1 MIKSK
6 IRDIWSS
13 ELRLEEFSDDDD
25 FFVLGGQSL
34 AMMRIQRGITA
45 ELGVEVPIDQLFRVP
60 TVTAIADYVETMLA
74 AKPTA
79 QPITEEQ

>member
-74 AKPTA
+74 AKP
-79 QPITEEQ
+79 ITEEQ

>member
-60 TVTAIADYVETMLA
+60 TVTAIADCVEAMLA

-79 QPITEEQ
+79 

>member
-1 MIKSK
+1 MITTK
-6 IRDIWSS
+6 IRAIWSS
-13 ELRLEEFSDDDD
+13 ELRLDKFSDDDD
-25 FFVLGGQSL
+25 FFVLGGHSL

-60 TVTAIADYVETMLA
+60 TVTAISAYVESVLA

-79 QPITEEQ
+79 

>member
-13 ELRLEEFSDDDD
+13 ELRLAEFSDDDD

-60 TVTAIADYVETMLA
+60 TVTAIADHVETMLA
-74 AKPTA
+74 AKPTV
-79 QPITEEQ
+79 